1 MKGYF
6 FVAVTVALTILL
18 SLTAGA
24 SGAESKLDLGA
35 LEDAL
40 PEDIAESLPEGFFSG
55 NADES
60 LAAIR
65 NALSPSYLLKSLWRL
80 LCGGADGAFSLFAIL
95 VALLALTA
103 LLSALSDGWVKGEIK
118 SAVAFVS
125 SVCFSSAVVG
135 MQMPRLISSGAFF
148 DRICAAMNSL
158 IPVMAAL
165 YLSGGNAGGAAL
177 AGSSLVVQ
185 INLIELGATFIV
197 MPAVSACMALT
208 LADSLKGGEP
218 IGFSGIT
225 SFIKRSV
232 SFILGLC
239 STLLTASLSAQH
251 ILTAAG
257 DSMSARTVKFVAGN
271 MIPVVGSTVGE
282 TMKTLAA
289 SVKVLRGTVGMAGV
303 CVIALLLLPV
313 ITELMLT
320 RLALGAAA
328 SIGELMGRRGEARLC
343 REVAS
348 LYGYVI
354 AAASLASALCFIALT
369 LFAITSSAIGS
380 AI

>member
-1 MKGYF
+1 
-6 FVAVTVALTILL
+6 
-18 SLTAGA
+18 
-24 SGAESKLDLGA
+24 
-35 LEDAL
+35 
-40 PEDIAESLPEGFFSG
+40 
-55 NADES
+55 
-60 LAAIR
+60 
-65 NALSPSYLLKSLWRL
+65 
-80 LCGGADGAFSLFAIL
+80 
-95 VALLALTA
+95 
-103 LLSALSDGWVKGEIK
+103 
-118 SAVAFVS
+118 
-125 SVCFSSAVVG
+125 
-135 MQMPRLISSGAFF
+135 
-148 DRICAAMNSL
+148 
-158 IPVMAAL
+158 
-165 YLSGGNAGGAAL
+165 
-177 AGSSLVVQ
+177 
-185 INLIELGATFIV
+185 
-197 MPAVSACMALT
+197 
-208 LADSLKGGEP
+208 
-218 IGFSGIT
+218 
-225 SFIKRSV
+225 
-232 SFILGLC
+232 
-239 STLLTASLSAQH
+239 
-251 ILTAAG
+251 
-257 DSMSARTVKFVAGN
+257 MSARTVKFVAGN